1 MYRNTLQFDERL
13 REPDTPLVPDAVRS
27 KQGGHA
33 KQAGCNILPAN
44 RIIRAACQPPRII
57 TQSWEINMF
66 RNWLYQTVKTE
77 RKKAPQLKEDEDD
90 VAETNRELLRRAKRE
105 SRGDGDLGTRPW
117 TMHREIL

>member
-1 MYRNTLQFDERL
+1 
-13 REPDTPLVPDAVRS
+13 
-27 KQGGHA
+27 
-33 KQAGCNILPAN
+33 
-44 RIIRAACQPPRII
+44 
-57 TQSWEINMF
+57 MF